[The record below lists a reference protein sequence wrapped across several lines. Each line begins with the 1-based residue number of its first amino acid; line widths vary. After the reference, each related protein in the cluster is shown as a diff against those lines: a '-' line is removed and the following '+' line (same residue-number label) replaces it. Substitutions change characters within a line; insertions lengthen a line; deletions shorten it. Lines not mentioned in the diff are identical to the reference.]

1 MIIVMIRSR
10 RMIMIVIIKFRED
23 VDVKYIKKNLKKIIS
38 KTKKI
43 KINFIISF

>member
-23 VDVKYIKKNLKKIIS
+23 VDVKYKKKIIFE
-38 KTKKI
+38 I
-43 KINFIISF
+43 KNIEFNFIILF